1 MCFSAS
7 VSYGSAALLISTG
20 AVTTLGNTS
29 KQHRMIAAIP
39 FLFGIQQAAEGVVWQ
54 STGSGLVGNLSQYGA
69 LLFVAVALVVWP
81 SWLPW
86 SLYQVEENEKRKT
99 ILKVIGF
106 MGLGVSLLAAS
117 VLYTVEVQA
126 YVVGHSLGYSFLNM
140 KRFWPASIDFLIYD
154 IPTMIPFFVSSLRT
168 VKKAGYLVFAGM
180 VLAQAINREAT
191 TSIWCFFAAVI
202 SLYIA
207 VNVLWGQ
214 RGRLV

>member
-54 STGSGLVGNLSQYGA
+54 SMGSELVGGLSQYGA
-69 LLFVAVALVVWP
+69 LLFVAVALVAWP

-86 SLYQVEENEKRKT
+86 SLYQVEENKKRKT

-117 VLYTVEVQA
+117 
-126 YVVGHSLGYSFLNM
+126 VVGHSLGYSFLNM

-191 TSIWCFFAAVI
+191 TSIWCFFAAVV

>member
-20 AVTTLGNTS
+20 AVTTLGNKS
-29 KQHRMIAAIP
+29 KQQRMIAAIP
-39 FLFGIQQAAEGVVWQ
+39 FIFGIQQAAEGVVWQ
-54 STGSGLVGNLSQYGA
+54 SMGQDVAGVFSQYGA
-69 LLFVAVALVVWP
+69 LLFVTVALVVWP

-86 SLYQVEENEKRKT
+86 SLYHIEENQKRKR
-99 ILKVIGF
+99 ILGVIGV
-106 MGLGVSLLAAS
+106 MGLAVSLLAVS
-117 VLYTVEVQA
+117 VLFTVEVQA

-140 KRFWPASIDFLIYD
+140 KRFWPAGIDFLLYD
-154 IPTMIPFFVSSLRT
+154 IPTMVPFFVSSLRT

-207 VNVLWGQ
+207 VNVLWVEK
-214 RGRLV
+214 GRLG